1 MLRDLYAQEWEHFR
15 KDYKKGFWILTFVS
29 LVIAVVFY
37 MLIVK
42 NPQTVKELLTTLAQ
56 AFEAKGIKS
65 GGTPTNF
72 FWSIFKNNT
81 QATLLSVVIGIIP
94 LIVLPAFSGI
104 ITISTIS
111 ILLASVAIQNQPWID
126 ILVYGI
132 LPHGI
137 IEMIAIF
144 LSGSVGIFLSLTVFR
159 RLFSRN
165 RHQYSVKNAIL
176 QSLKTYIL
184 VILPLV
190 LLAAL
195 IEGYVTPILI
205 HKVV

>member
-1 MLRDLYAQEWEHFR
+1 
-15 KDYKKGFWILTFVS
+15 
-29 LVIAVVFY
+29 
-37 MLIVK
+37 
-42 NPQTVKELLTTLAQ
+42 
-56 AFEAKGIKS
+56 
-65 GGTPTNF
+65 
-72 FWSIFKNNT
+72 
-81 QATLLSVVIGIIP
+81 
-94 LIVLPAFSGI
+94 
-104 ITISTIS
+104 
-111 ILLASVAIQNQPWID
+111 
-126 ILVYGI
+126 
-132 LPHGI
+132 
-137 IEMIAIF
+137 MIAIF

-165 RHQYSVKNAIL
+165 RHHYSVKKAII